1 MPAALSLLAAA
12 PAKPAGGAALGEVAL
27 VAGSLTVAFGALGWM
42 ALRHRRGERTPLGGA
57 AAWTARGSGLPGW
70 AALPLLVGSL
80 ALVVGYVGFMW
91 DVALHLDQGRDVG
104 PLANPAHYLIL
115 VGIYG
120 IVAAGALAAALTPSG
135 SRIPTG
141 AILIAACGLLAL
153 FAFPIDDVWHRLF
166 GQDVTL
172 WGPTHILML
181 GGGLLSVIGF
191 AVLWEEGRR
200 ARARHRGWG
209 PPAPVAVVTRVTFA
223 AALLIGLATFLA
235 EFDYGIPQFRLVFH
249 PALIALFGGVA
260 LVAARMWVGRGA
272 AIAAVA
278 IYLAARVAIGV
289 LVGPILGETT
299 PVAALFVAEALTVEV
314 VGLWLARGRP
324 VVFGAVAGL
333 AAALVGFAAEWPW
346 THLVFPIPW
355 TAPLLAEGLVSAAV
369 AGTAGGV
376 IGALLG
382 SGLRGEL
389 PRPAVARAALIASF
403 AAIAGVVANGLV
415 LRDPPPG
422 ARATVTLRQVSPA
435 PDREVLATVRLTP
448 RDLADGAT
456 YVRAIAW
463 QGHAR
468 RVGFPL
474 RRVAEGVYRTPQPL
488 PVHGEW
494 KSGLRIL
501 AGRRMLGVSFYAP
514 ADGAIPAA
522 EVPALARFTR
532 AVQPEVEILQRERKR
547 GVPGWLWTAA
557 ALAVLALMLPLFVLL
572 AWGVARLARSSER
585 KEPTVT
591 RRRPIQDRVVLV
603 TGGARGIGADAAR
616 RLVERGARVALL
628 DRDADGAERHAATL
642 GERAAAFPADV
653 TDAGELAAAVE
664 GTLERFGAID
674 VVIANAGVS
683 GPMAT
688 VAAIEPEDFDQV
700 IEVNLLGVWRTVR
713 AALPHVVERRGYVL
727 TIASVAATMPTPLLA
742 AYSASKAGVENFAR
756 SLRIEI
762 AHTGTRVGV
771 GYFSLIDTDMTRDA
785 LADPLV
791 PRALGALPG
800 RLTRPLPVGAAGE
813 AIARGV
819 ERRSGRVYAPRWVP
833 ALLAARGLTSPT
845 DGLVGRHPRVVAAVK
860 AAEAARSE
868 QMAPR

>member
-1 MPAALSLLAAA
+1 VPADLSLLAAA
-12 PAKPAGGAALGEVAL
+12 SAKPAGGAALDEVAL
-27 VAGSLTVAFGALGWM
+27 VAASLTVALGGLAWM
-42 ALRHRRGERTPLGGA
+42 ALRHRRGQRTPLGTA
-57 AAWTARGSGLPGW
+57 AAGVARGSGLPGW
-70 AALPLLVGSL
+70 AALPLLVGSI
-80 ALVVGYVGFMW
+80 ALVIGYVGFMW

-120 IVAAGALAAALTPSG
+120 IVAAGGLAAALTPPG
-135 SRIPTG
+135 TRTPTG
-141 AILIAACGLLAL
+141 AVLICACGLLAL
-153 FAFPIDDVWHRLF
+153 FAFPVDDVWHRLF

-200 ARARHRGWG
+200 GRAGHRSWG

-223 AALLIGLATFLA
+223 AALLIGLVTFLA

-249 PALIALFGGVA
+249 PTLIALFGGVA
-260 LVAARMWVGRGA
+260 LVAAWMWVGRGA
-272 AIAAVA
+272 ALGAVA
-278 IYLAARVAIGV
+278 IYLSARVAIGV
-289 LVGPILGETT
+289 LVGPILGETP
-299 PVAALFVAEALTVEV
+299 PVAALFVAEALTVELA
-314 VGLWLARGRP
+314 GLWLPRGRP

-333 AAALVGFAAEWPW
+333 AAGLVGLAAEWPW

-355 TAPLLAEGLVSAAV
+355 SAPLLAEGLVSAAI

-389 PRPAVARAALIASF
+389 PRPAVARTALLASF
-403 AAIAGVVANGLV
+403 VAVAGVAANGLV
-415 LRDPPPG
+415 LRDPPTG
-422 ARATVTLRQVSPA
+422 ARATVTLRQVRPA
-435 PDREVLATVRLTP
+435 PDREVLATVRLSP
-448 RDLADGAT
+448 ADFADDAT
-456 YVRAIAW
+456 YVRGIAW

-474 RRVAEGVYRTPQPL
+474 RRLAEGVYRTPQPL

-494 KSGLRIL
+494 KSGIRIL

-514 ADGAIPAA
+514 ADRAIPAA
-522 EVPALARFTR
+522 EVPALPRFTR
-532 AVQPEVEILQRERKR
+532 AVRPEREILQRERKR

-557 ALAVLALMLPLFVLL
+557 ALAVLALMVPLFVLL
-572 AWGVARLARSSER
+572 SWGVARLARSSQR
-585 KEPTVT
+585 KEPTMA
-591 RRRPIQDRVVLV
+591 RRRSIEDRVVLL

-628 DRDADGAERHAATL
+628 DRDADGVERRADAL

-653 TDAGELAAAVE
+653 TEADELAAAVE
-664 GTLERFGAID
+664 AALERFGAID
-674 VVIANAGVS
+674 AVIANAGIS
-683 GPMAT
+683 GPMST
-688 VAAIEPEDFDQV
+688 VAAIEPEAFEQV
-700 IEVNLLGVWRTVR
+700 IDINLLGVWRTVR

-727 TIASVAATMPTPLLA
+727 AIASVAASTPTPLLA

-756 SLRIEI
+756 SLRMEI
-762 AHTGTRVGV
+762 SHTGTRVGV
-771 GYFSLIDTDMTRDA
+771 GYFGMIDTDMVRDA
-785 LADPLV
+785 RAEHAV
-791 PRALGALPG
+791 SHALGAIP
-800 RLTRPLPVGAAGE
+800 TPFTKALPVGAAGE

-819 ERRSGRVYAPRWVP
+819 ERRANRVYAPRWVP
-833 ALLAARGLTSPT
+833 GLLAVRALTHPA
-845 DGLVGRHPRVVAAVK
+845 DGLLGRHPRVVAAVR
-860 AAEAARSE
+860 AAEAERAE
-868 QMAPR
+868 EVAPR